1 MVTNKDRFKRYNI
14 SSYIRSD
21 VYSWIT
27 PELDIKYTNMS
38 SSMPNSSAAYGIW
51 GAAVAF
57 PSYFPLGEVETSD
70 GALLPVN
77 SPRNQIMLG
86 APKLNDRDNVRIF
99 GKVTITPF
107 KDLKIIGEYTFN
119 RKDKE
124 STTNINKFDYAN
136 GNSNFSQET
145 STPNSSYEV
154 GRETTDYTALNFYGT
169 YAKTFG
175 KHDLTVMGGFNQES
189 SSYHYV
195 WAQRLDMI
203 NEDLPSLSQGTGEY
217 KNSESFS
224 EYKVRGLFYRI
235 NYDFAGKY
243 LIETN
248 GRYDGSSKFPS
259 DSRFGF
265 FPSVSAGWRVS
276 EEAFMDWSD
285 SFLSNLKLRGSWG
298 NIGNQSVDPY
308 QFVPAMSAANPN
320 WVVDTTKPTTLQP
333 PALVSNSFTWEK
345 VSTLD
350 FGFDL
355 GLFDNRL
362 NATFDWYRRD
372 TKGMLAPGMELPGV
386 LGADAPTQNTA
397 DLRSKGWEISVDWN
411 DRIGD
416 WSYYVGFN
424 LYDSRTHITKYNN
437 ESQLLGDRYYR
448 EGMELGEIW
457 GYDTDRFYTV
467 DDFEEGTL
475 QADLTGGTLKPGIPK
490 VEGYNPNPGDVL
502 YVDHNDDGIINNGD
516 NTALN
521 SGDMRIIGNNTRRY
535 QYGIRGGASWKG
547 ISLSFILQGVG
558 KRDLWIMN
566 ELFYPQY
573 DPYSTIFNTQL
584 DYWTPERTDTYF
596 PRLYT
601 QAAGNSAAN
610 RMTQT
615 HFLQNGAYLTIRNI
629 SLSYTFPKQWLNPWG
644 VQNLQVFFSG
654 ENLFTFDHLPKG
666 LDPER
671 SAEYRGFNYPY
682 LRQFSFGINLTL

>member
-1 MVTNKDRFKRYNI
+1 
-14 SSYIRSD
+14 
-21 VYSWIT
+21 
-27 PELDIKYTNMS
+27 
-38 SSMPNSSAAYGIW
+38 
-51 GAAVAF
+51 
-57 PSYFPLGEVETSD
+57 
-70 GALLPVN
+70 
-77 SPRNQIMLG
+77 
-86 APKLNDRDNVRIF
+86 
-99 GKVTITPF
+99 
-107 KDLKIIGEYTFN
+107 
-119 RKDKE
+119 
-124 STTNINKFDYAN
+124 
-136 GNSNFSQET
+136 
-145 STPNSSYEV
+145 
-154 GRETTDYTALNFYGT
+154 
-169 YAKTFG
+169 
-175 KHDLTVMGGFNQES
+175 MGGFNQES

-502 YVDHNDDGIINNGD
+502 YVDYNDDGIINNGD

-644 VQNLQVFFSG
+644 VQSLQVFFSG